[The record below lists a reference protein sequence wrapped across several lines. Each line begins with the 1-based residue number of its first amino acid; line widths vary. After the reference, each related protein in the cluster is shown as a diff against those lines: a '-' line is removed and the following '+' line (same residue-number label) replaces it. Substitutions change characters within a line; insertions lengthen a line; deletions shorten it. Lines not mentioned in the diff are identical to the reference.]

1 MSPKILVVQPIP
13 ARALNALQELADV
26 DLFDE
31 YRMPSRDELI
41 ARIQHCDYFFNLGD
55 TTIDAEFRDAIAPL
69 KGIATMGIA
78 PRTIDV
84 DHATERKI
92 LVSHIPNIVYKST
105 ADLTMAHIIGLAW
118 RIAEADRFVRAHRFR
133 QEQSP
138 EFLGTS
144 MEGKTLGFIGF
155 GLVGQEVAK
164 RARPFGFNMIYT
176 KRTRLSSGEEHDLD
190 VEWVADND
198 EVLRRS
204 DFFCLVAGYN
214 ASTHLM
220 IGAPELAL
228 MKPTAFFINTSRGR
242 IVDEDALV
250 AALRDGVIA
259 GAGLDVFWHEPPVS
273 DPAPHPALL
282 SMENVL
288 LTGHIGTA
296 TAEMREEMAMITVA
310 NITAM
315 ISGRRPPNLW
325 NDDAFDS

>member
-13 ARALNALQELADV
+13 QRALDTLKALGDV
-26 DLFDE
+26 DVFDQ

-41 ARIQHCDYFFNLGD
+41 ARVQHSDYIFNLGD
-55 TTIDAEFRDAIAPL
+55 VTIDAEIMDANPNLKGVATMAIAP
-69 KGIATMGIA
+69 T
-78 PRTIDV
+78 TIDV

-105 ADLTMAHIIGLAW
+105 ADLTMAHIVGLAW

-176 KRTRLSSGEEHDLD
+176 KRTRLSSDEEQALD
-190 VEWVADND
+190 VAWVDTND
-198 EVLRRS
+198 EVLQKS

-214 ASTHLM
+214 PSTHLM
-220 IGAPELAL
+220 IGARELAL
-228 MKPTAFFINTSRGR
+228 MKPTAFFINTARGR
-242 IVDEDALV
+242 IVDEEALV
-250 AALRDGVIA
+250 AALRDGKIA
-259 GAGLDVFWHEPPVS
+259 GAGLDVFWNEPPVS
-273 DPAPHPALL
+273 EPAPHPELL
-282 SMENVL
+282 KMDNVL

-296 TAEMREEMAMITVA
+296 TAEMRDEMAMITA
-310 NITAM
+310 QNIAAM
-315 ISGRRPPNLW
+315 IKGERPPNLW
-325 NDDAFDS
+325 NDAAFDA